1 MFNYFANGGS
11 VSGITFKNGWAMWGT
26 LEGNPFLEGYDGD
39 MYVSNTGSVVLHRAK
54 VEESSFDWYG
64 PAGKGNW
71 FFGTAGVLSGF
82 AGAVQSQNMYSQGLR
97 RGLSGNYV
105 LTGRN
110 LSQFGRMPATKTS
123 LPISKI
129 GRVAKFVGHA
139 SFYLGVA
146 FDTMGVIK
154 GDVSVGKALLNTG
167 FGFAGNWGGSIG
179 ASISTVYF
187 GIDNFY
193 PGGWPQYFDNANKT
207 QAELDEGFNQAGPY
221 RINLFGAHEPK

>member
-1 MFNYFANGGS
+1 MFEYFANGGNM
-11 VSGITFKNGWAMWGT
+11 SGITFKNGWAMWGT

-54 VEESSFDWYG
+54 VEDSSFNWYG

-105 LTGRN
+105 LKGRN
-110 LSQFGRMPATKTS
+110 LSQFGGIPATKAST
-123 LPISKI
+123 PISRI
-129 GRVAKFVGHA
+129 GRIGKIAGHF
-139 SFYLGVA
+139 SFGIGVISDIGGVA
-146 FDTMGVIK
+146 TGK
-154 GDVSVGKALLNTG
+154 VSIGKALLNTG
-167 FGFAGNWGGSIG
+167 FGAAGNWGGSIG

-187 GIDNFY
+187 FVDNFY
-193 PGGWPQYFDNANKT
+193 PGGWPQYYDSANKT